1 MNIKCSYHP
10 AVESQEACVACSKPL
25 CAECAHKI
33 KGKAYCQDC
42 LIEGAEWASTIKG
55 LRLPSD
61 SPRRA
66 AICAIV
72 PGLGAV
78 YNTEYLKAV
87 TYFAV
92 WAALAMM
99 GTQVSGV
106 FTFGAF
112 VFVLYTMFDAYRC
125 AEAMVRRRLKPEEAA
140 ESQPKQDKTIIG
152 WGIILIILGAIFLL
166 QNIIPYD
173 FLQHLWPLIFILLGA
188 YLVYRSIENRNSQSM
203 DQSGSSSGAKEDI

>member
-1 MNIKCSYHP
+1 MKCSYHP
-10 AVESQEACVACSKPL
+10 VVDAQEGCSACSKPL
-25 CAECAHKI
+25 CTECAHKI

-42 LIEGAEWASTIKG
+42 LIEGAEWASTLKG

-66 AICAIV
+66 AICAII

-78 YNTEYLKAV
+78 YNSEYLKAV

-92 WAALAMM
+92 WAALIMM
-99 GTQVSGV
+99 GGRVSGV
-106 FTFGAF
+106 FIFGSF

-125 AEAMVRRRLKPEEAA
+125 AEAMVRKRLKPDEAA
-140 ESQPKQDKTIIG
+140 DALPKQDKTIIG

-166 QNIIPYD
+166 KNIIPYD

-188 YLVYRSIENRNSQSM
+188 YLIYRAMENKNSRSVTRS
-203 DQSGSSSGAKEDI
+203 DSLSGIKED